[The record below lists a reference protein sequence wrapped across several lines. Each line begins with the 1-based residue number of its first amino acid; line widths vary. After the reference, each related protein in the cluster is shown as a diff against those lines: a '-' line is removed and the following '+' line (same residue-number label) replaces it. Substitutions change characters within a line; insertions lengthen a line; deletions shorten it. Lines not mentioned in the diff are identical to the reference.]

1 MTELSQS
8 AVFNRFRDQLR
19 GVTEAKDPGPENPKK
34 DSECQLS
41 KYGQKAAKNV
51 SPSHNKLW

>member
-1 MTELSQS
+1 MTKPTQS

-19 GVTEAKDPGPENPKK
+19 GVTEAKDPGPGKPKK
-34 DSECQLS
+34 DSECQSS